1 MVSGVT
7 LGAEWGVG
15 RLGEGLGG
23 NLASQRDG
31 NSGEGESA
39 SFFRDTPC
47 WRCLQVSGEDSR
59 TRLGWGVAEGWALAL
74 WA

>member
-1 MVSGVT
+1 MINGVT

-23 NLASQRDG
+23 NLATQRDG

-39 SFFRDTPC
+39 SFFGNTPS
-47 WRCLQVSGEDSR
+47 WRCLQVSGEDSC
-59 TRLGWGVAEGWALAL
+59 TRPGSGAAEGWASAL